1 MSCECIT
8 WKYRSTSSF
17 EAGESSPTCWATLPA
32 LQTKHTTTVIKKC
45 FIDILRKSIC
55 RVADIPVGFQLLF
68 TGWELPAVVG
78 GELEFKSGG
87 RNNRLPYG
95 LQPGHFRRPAV
106 SRQNWRSRF
115 PKSKIERTT
124 TR

>member
-87 RNNRLPYG
+87 RNNRLLRASARAFSQTRGKPTK
-95 LQPGHFRRPAV
+95 LAV
-106 SRQNWRSRF
+106 AIPQVQN
-115 PKSKIERTT
+115 
-124 TR
+124 